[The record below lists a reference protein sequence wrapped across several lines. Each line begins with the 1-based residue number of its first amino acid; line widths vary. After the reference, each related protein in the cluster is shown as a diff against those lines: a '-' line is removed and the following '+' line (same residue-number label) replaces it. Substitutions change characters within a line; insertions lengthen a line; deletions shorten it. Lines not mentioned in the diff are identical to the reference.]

1 MSMVF
6 FVTSFTVLILFFLS
20 IVWFSPESRLLRWAK
35 QASRWDY
42 ATANARFQE
51 ARQVVV
57 GQLRHPNSEISKSLA
72 EAAFDVAL
80 ACSDRLNELNGKPHG
95 PAQKEPLRRALLK
108 SFRKEAEYWGVG
120 DYGIDSLGCD
130 QEPSLYASQR
140 SPKTAQDLHELVQ
153 SAITSK

>member
-1 MSMVF
+1 MSIMLVVTTFVVLGSF
-6 FVTSFTVLILFFLS
+6 FVS

-42 ATANARFQE
+42 ATANARFHE

-72 EAAFDVAL
+72 DAAFDLAV
-80 ACSDRLNELNGKPHG
+80 ACSDRLNELNRKPHG
-95 PAQKEPLRRALLK
+95 PTQQEPLRRALLRT
-108 SFRKEAEYWGVG
+108 FQKEADYWGVG
-120 DYGIDSLGCD
+120 DYGIDTLGRD

-140 SPKTAQDLHELVQ
+140 STKTGQDYASNIQ